1 MVDTERVNQWKKKAE
16 QRKGNEK
23 NSKVPLKGIKS
34 VLDSM
39 YVVEEERIKQ
49 WKKKKY
55 KLHAIP
61 TVRAE
66 AEPLVRLTTGIRPVT
81 LLPEA
86 DLGIPCIMR
95 RGFIGNAAWG

>member
-1 MVDTERVNQWKKKAE
+1 MEEKKKKTE
-16 QRKGNEK
+16 QEK
-23 NSKVPLKGIKS
+23 IRLTWATI
-34 VLDSM
+34 
-39 YVVEEERIKQ
+39 EREKRRVM
-49 WKKKKY
+49 KEKKY

-66 AEPLVRLTTGIRPVT
+66 AEPLVRLTTGGRVT

-95 RGFIGNAAWG
+95 RGFIRNAAGG